1 MNIKYFVMK
10 DSKIVLI
17 GRTNVG
23 KSTLFN
29 KLIERK
35 KSIVSSEANTTRDII
50 EGSIVWK
57 GSNFNI
63 LDTGGIDIDG
73 NVQVESE
80 ILKQAYK
87 FAQKASLIFFIVDAK
102 AGLMPYDEEI
112 VQKIRKLN
120 KKIVLVINKSEV
132 LRNRKAILLEF
143 SKLGFSKENTFL
155 VSASSG
161 MGTGEL
167 LDYTYENI
175 SPAKIKDDKYDIR
188 ISIIGKPNVGKSSLL
203 NAILNDDR
211 SIVADRPHTTRESI
225 DADFKYKDKRFK
237 IIDTAGIR
245 KKRNIDSNVEMISV
259 SQALYSIKNSDVVL
273 FVIDVVSEITSQDK
287 KLISIIKEHKKGL
300 IFVINKWDL
309 IKDKNPDTINR
320 NKQYIE
326 ENFTGTLWAPILFVS
341 AKERLKISKV
351 MDNVI
356 SVYENLNRVVDETL
370 LEDILRATIKKQKPN
385 KNRKFKPLRLKH
397 LRQDATYPPTFSVV
411 IPKKD
416 VLLDAYKN
424 YIAKEIRKN
433 FDFSGTQ
440 IIVRTRHS
448 SDLED

>member
-1 MNIKYFVMK
+1 MK

-29 KLIERK
+29 KLIEKK
-35 KSIVSSEANTTRDII
+35 KSIVSSESNTTRDII
-50 EGSIVWK
+50 EGNIIWR
-57 GSNFNI
+57 GLNFNI

-73 NVQVESE
+73 KVQEEAE

-87 FAQKASLIFFIVDAK
+87 FVKKASLVFFVVDAK

-112 VQKIRKLN
+112 SQKIRKLN
-120 KKIVLVINKSEV
+120 KKVVLVINKSEV
-132 LRNRKAILLEF
+132 LRNRKEILLEF
-143 SKLGFSKENTFL
+143 SKLGIPKENTFL
-155 VSASSG
+155 VSAASG

-167 LDYTYENI
+167 LDYAHGNI
-175 SPAKIKDDKYDIR
+175 SSSKIKDNNYDIR

-225 DADFKYKDKRFK
+225 DADFTYKDKKFL

-245 KKRNIDSNVEMISV
+245 KKRNIKSKVEMISV
-259 SQALYSIKNSDVVL
+259 SQSLYSIKNSDVVL
-273 FVIDVVSEITSQDK
+273 FVIDVASEITSQDK

-300 IFVINKWDL
+300 IFIINKWDL
-309 IKDKNPDTINR
+309 IEDKNSDTINR
-320 NKQYIE
+320 YKKYIE
-326 ENFTGTLWAPILFVS
+326 DNFIGTLWAPILFVS
-341 AKERLKISKV
+341 AKEKLRISKIL
-351 MDNVI
+351 DNVI
-356 SVYENLNRVVDETL
+356 SVYENLNRVVDGNL
-370 LEDILRATIKKQKPN
+370 LEDILRETIKKQKPN

-397 LRQDATYPPTFSVV
+397 LRQDATYPPTFSVL

-416 VLLDAYKN
+416 ILLDSYKN
-424 YIAKEIRKN
+424 YISKEIRKN

-448 SDLED
+448 SNLED

>member
-1 MNIKYFVMK
+1 MK

-245 KKRNIDSNVEMISV
+245 KR
-259 SQALYSIKNSDVVL
+259 
-273 FVIDVVSEITSQDK
+273 EI
-287 KLISIIKEHKKGL
+287 LIL
-300 IFVINKWDL
+300 M
-309 IKDKNPDTINR
+309 
-320 NKQYIE
+320 
-326 ENFTGTLWAPILFVS
+326 
-341 AKERLKISKV
+341 LK
-351 MDNVI
+351 
-356 SVYENLNRVVDETL
+356 
-370 LEDILRATIKKQKPN
+370 
-385 KNRKFKPLRLKH
+385 
-397 LRQDATYPPTFSVV
+397 
-411 IPKKD
+411 
-416 VLLDAYKN
+416 
-424 YIAKEIRKN
+424 
-433 FDFSGTQ
+433 
-440 IIVRTRHS
+440 
-448 SDLED
+448 

>member
-1 MNIKYFVMK
+1 MK

-29 KLIERK
+29 KLIEKK
-35 KSIVSSEANTTRDII
+35 KSIVSSESNTTRDII
-50 EGSIVWK
+50 EGNIIWR
-57 GSNFNI
+57 GLNFNI

-73 NVQVESE
+73 KVQEEAE

-87 FAQKASLIFFIVDAK
+87 FVKKASLVFFVVDAK

-112 VQKIRKLN
+112 SQKIRKLN

-132 LRNRKAILLEF
+132 LRNRKEILLEF
-143 SKLGFSKENTFL
+143 SKLGIPKENTFL
-155 VSASSG
+155 VSAASG

-167 LDYTYENI
+167 LDYAHSNI
-175 SPAKIKDDKYDIR
+175 SSSKIKDNNYDIK

-225 DADFKYKDKRFK
+225 DADFIYKDKKFL

-245 KKRNIDSNVEMISV
+245 KKRNIKSKVEMISV
-259 SQALYSIKNSDVVL
+259 SQSLYSIKNSDVVL
-273 FVIDVVSEITSQDK
+273 FVIDVASEITSQDK

-300 IFVINKWDL
+300 IFIINKWDL
-309 IKDKNPDTINR
+309 IEDKNSDTINR
-320 NKQYIE
+320 YKKYIE
-326 ENFTGTLWAPILFVS
+326 DNFIGTLWAPILFVS
-341 AKERLKISKV
+341 AKEKLRISKIL
-351 MDNVI
+351 DNVI
-356 SVYENLNRVVDETL
+356 SVYENLNRVVDGNL
-370 LEDILRATIKKQKPN
+370 LEDILRETIKKQKPN

-397 LRQDATYPPTFSVV
+397 LRQDAIYPPTFSVL

-416 VLLDAYKN
+416 ILLDSYKN
-424 YIAKEIRKN
+424 YISKEIRKN

-448 SDLED
+448 SNLED